1 MADVNLQSPA
11 TKGMGRKGNGKRK
24 EWTKLVPT
32 VHRKRAETRDKTAA
46 REVTVLRQIFSQGSQ
61 TLGQAAQGSC
71 RNASSE
77 IQHNMIHHQK

>member
-1 MADVNLQSPA
+1 MLTYSPQLPKGWVEREMARE
-11 TKGMGRKGNGKRK
+11 KNGPSSF
-24 EWTKLVPT
+24 PT
-32 VHRKRAETRDKTAA
+32 VHRKRDETRDKTAA

-77 IQHNMIHHQK
+77 IQHK